1 MTRLIKR
8 CFVLSVGLHL
18 LVVAVLIICATYLF
32 AEKPKEIQQKISLIA
47 PEVLDNIL
55 NPSQPAPPSSQP
67 PMPVRP
73 VRPVKPNPPTPVKP
87 AVKPNPPRPIKTVR
101 PDPPRPVKPK
111 QKPRPQPQP
120 KPKAK
125 TPAKPRP
132 NIKIS
137 SNTKTSN
144 NTSQSKQKT
153 TPRPSVS
160 KNDLDNIRKASQQ
173 LSAAIQVN
181 VTGSNRA
188 AFASYAAYVV
198 GVYRGVWQPLIPRN
212 LSRSQVAQV
221 TVTIRRDGTVLSARI
236 TRRTGN
242 AALDRSVQTAL
253 NRVKRIGKAFPS
265 GSRDTQRTFV
275 LDFTPRLRN

>member
-55 NPSQPAPPSSQP
+55 NPSQPAPPSPQP
-67 PMPVRP
+67 PTP

-87 AVKPNPPRPIKTVR
+87 AVKPNPPRAIKTVR

-111 QKPRPQPQP
+111 PKLRPQP
-120 KPKAK
+120 KPNTK

-132 NIKIS
+132 KIKIS

-144 NTSQSKQKT
+144 NTSQPKQKT
-153 TPRPSVS
+153 NPRPPVS
-160 KNDLDNIRKASQQ
+160 KKDLDSIRKASQQ

-198 GVYRGVWQPLIPRN
+198 GVYRRAWEPLIPGN

-242 AALDRSVQTAL
+242 AVLDRSVQTAL
-253 NRVKRIGKAFPS
+253 NRVKRIGKVFPS
-265 GSRDTQRTFV
+265 GSRDTQQTFV
-275 LDFTPRLRN
+275 LDFTPRLRS